1 MVSWL
6 MLQCVAKIPRR
17 PLLLQRI
24 GRFYSTKSS
33 KPLRILFC
41 GSDDFS
47 SASLRA
53 LHAECERNPQ
63 LIKSIDVLCRPGKP
77 SGRSLKKIREVPIK
91 AVAQQLS
98 LPVHERDTFTGW
110 DLPKPQGESINL
122 IIAVSFGLFVP
133 PRILRSTEYG
143 GLNVHPSLL
152 PLFRGPAPLQH
163 TILSG
168 TKQTGVTLQTLDDK
182 SFDHGIILAQTPA
195 PFFSV
200 PSWEHCTYYELLQF
214 LAPKAASMLVRGL
227 QDRLFVPPLVD
238 VGLSSMED
246 DDSSNPTGY
255 RREHAGKIT
264 PEDRKINFLNWR
276 GDRIYRHYRALG
288 RLWTD
293 VWIDAKTTKR
303 LIFEDITLDD
313 RPSIA
318 WTENWEKTYP
328 GADIRKAEEGVHS
341 MTPLFIVASKVASF
355 WYPVRYVADGS
366 AIIFDTNSGSV
377 RVGSITVEGQSKKA
391 ASKALGS
398 LRPEISWRLVSG
410 QKQTSEGA
418 HKLFVEPVES
428 DELKEEGNREV
439 GGD

>member
-1 MVSWL
+1 MVSSL
-6 MLQCVAKIPRR
+6 MMQCLVKIPRR
-17 PLLLQRI
+17 SLPLLCAC
-24 GRFYSTKSS
+24 RFYSTKSS

-63 LIKSIDVLCRPGKP
+63 LIKSIDVLCRPAKP
-77 SGRSLKKIREVPIK
+77 SGRSLKKVREVPIK

-133 PRILRSTEYG
+133 PRILKSAEYG

-168 TKQTGVTLQTLDDK
+168 TKKTGVTLQTLDDK
-182 SFDHGIILAQTPA
+182 SFDHGIILDQTPP
-195 PFFSV
+195 PFLSM
-200 PSWEHCTYYELLQF
+200 PGGEHCTYHELLNF
-214 LAPKAASMLVRGL
+214 VTPKAASMLVRGL
-227 QDRLFVPPLVD
+227 QDRLFVPPLLD
-238 VGLSSMED
+238 VGLSSLG
-246 DDSSNPTGY
+246 DDSENPTGSINKY
-255 RREHAGKIT
+255 ATKIT
-264 PEDRKINFLNWR
+264 PEDRKINFVEWE

-293 VWIDAKTTKR
+293 VWVDAKTTKR
-303 LIFEDITLDD
+303 LVFEDISLVDKPAVSSAEHWEGRNP
-313 RPSIA
+313 RPSVVKREDGGQSA
-318 WTENWEKTYP
+318 
-328 GADIRKAEEGVHS
+328 A
-341 MTPLFIVASKVASF
+341 PLFIVASKIADT
-355 WYPVRYVADGS
+355 WYPMFYVVDGN
-366 AIIFDTNSGSV
+366 AVVFDTKNGAV

-391 ASKALGS
+391 ASKALNS
-398 LRPEISWRLVSG
+398 LP
-410 QKQTSEGA
+410 
-418 HKLFVEPVES
+418 P
-428 DELKEEGNREV
+428 
-439 GGD
+439 